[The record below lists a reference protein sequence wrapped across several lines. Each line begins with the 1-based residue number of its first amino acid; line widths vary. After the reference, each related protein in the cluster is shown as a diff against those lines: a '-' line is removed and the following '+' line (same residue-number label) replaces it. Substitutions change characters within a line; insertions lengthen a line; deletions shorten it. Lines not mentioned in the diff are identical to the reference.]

1 MYRRRRSLLWFQI
14 QRENDQIY
22 SHPNLNLFVSL
33 STLQIQSGGIFGGSV
48 EVAVDGVNCG
58 IRVSFFILLSGP
70 EDKSKRTGNRV
81 CTYFFTAVNRNFEDF
96 VAVDPPRRVPL
107 LPSP

>member
-1 MYRRRRSLLWFQI
+1 MYRRRRSPLWFQI

-48 EVAVDGVNCG
+48 EVVVDGVNCG

-70 EDKSKRTGNRV
+70 EGKSKRTGNRV
-81 CTYFFTAVNRNFEDF
+81 CTAVDRNFEEF
-96 VAVDPPRRVPL
+96 VAVGPPRRVPL